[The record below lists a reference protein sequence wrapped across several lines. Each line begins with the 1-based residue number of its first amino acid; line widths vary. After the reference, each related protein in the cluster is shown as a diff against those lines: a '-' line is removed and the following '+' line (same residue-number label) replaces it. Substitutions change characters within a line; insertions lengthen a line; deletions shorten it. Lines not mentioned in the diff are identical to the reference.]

1 MNTRFY
7 KDTLGWGVLLWLF
20 GYISG
25 IALFMVVPASMI
37 GWIITPVATLITMW
51 VLVKKIKSVSIRYY
65 FVIAV
70 IWTLIAIVLDFI
82 LIVQTFKPQDGYYKI
97 DVYIYYILTFSLP
110 LIVGWYKNQ
119 KKETRSFKI

>member
-37 GWIITPVATLITMW
+37 GWIITPVATLVTMW
-51 VLVKKIKSVSIRYY
+51 VLIKKIKSVSIRYY

-97 DVYIYYILTFSLP
+97 DVYIYYILTFSLT

-119 KKETRSFKI
+119 KNETRSFKI